1 MYLRLFLD
9 KCNSCN
15 RTQLYHRS

>member
-1 MYLRLFLD
+1 MD